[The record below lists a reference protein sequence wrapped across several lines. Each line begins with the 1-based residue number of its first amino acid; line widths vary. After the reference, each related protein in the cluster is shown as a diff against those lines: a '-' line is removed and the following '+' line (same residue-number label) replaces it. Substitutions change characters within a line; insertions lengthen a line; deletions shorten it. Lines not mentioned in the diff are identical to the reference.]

1 MAFITLDSQKLA
13 TNYNYLDKLFT
24 SNGIHWSVVSKL
36 LCGDPTYIQELV
48 RLGVKQLCDSRVS
61 NLEAIKAIAPLI
73 ETVYIKP
80 PPKEQIPAIVA
91 CADISFNTE
100 IETIELLSEEAKRQG
115 KTHKIII
122 MIEMGELREGVLGE
136 DFLQFYEKVFDL
148 PNIEVIGLGTNLTC
162 MYGVLPSH
170 DKLIQ
175 LCLYEQLIEAKF
187 NREITFV
194 SGGSSVCI
202 PLIFQ
207 HLLPKGIN
215 HFRVGETL
223 FMGTDVYNNTTLEK
237 MENGIFR
244 LFAQIIELNEKP
256 SVPIGDLGHNLLGE
270 NLSFD
275 NSNGNERSF
284 RAILDIGLLD
294 VDDKHVRLCNKDL
307 EIVGASS
314 DMIVVDLGTNEQNYQ
329 IGDLLE
335 FEMDYMGILRIM
347 NSRYIEKRV
356 DGAPTTVADKV

>member
-1 MAFITLDSQKLA
+1 MAFITLDSNKLS
-13 TNYNYLDKLFT
+13 TNYNYLDKLFS

-36 LCGDPTYIQELV
+36 LCGDRTYLEELI

-61 NLEAIKAIAPLI
+61 NLEMIKSISPSI
-73 ETVYIKP
+73 ETIYIKP
-80 PPKEQIPAIVA
+80 PPKEQISAIIS

-100 IETIELLSEEAKRQG
+100 IETIELLSAEAERQN
-115 KTHKIII
+115 KIHKIMI
-122 MIEMGELREGVLGE
+122 MIEMGELREGVLRE
-136 DFLQFYEKVFDL
+136 DFLKFYGKVFEL

-207 HLLPKGIN
+207 NLLPRGIN

-223 FMGTDVYNNTTLEK
+223 FMGTDVYNNSTLDK
-237 MENGIFR
+237 MENTIFR

-256 SVPIGDLGHNLLGE
+256 SVPMGDLGHNLLGE
-270 NLSFD
+270 SLSFE
-275 NSNGNERSF
+275 SEKGQPESSY

-294 VDDKHVRLCNKDL
+294 VDDKHVKLCDRNL
-307 EIVGASS
+307 RIVGASS
-314 DMIVVDLGTNEQNYQ
+314 DMIVVDLGTNEKNHQ

-347 NSRYIEKRV
+347 NSRYIEKRI
-356 DGAPTTVADKV
+356 DR